1 MWRITGPGPSASAP
15 SATRRPPPGRSAASC
30 APPPSPP
37 MADTTPGQLPQPGP
51 DEIILS
57 APAGGELCSSLEH
70 HRARV
75 PAQTVVTLGQMGT
88 PDDYRPAPLPQTR

>member
-37 MADTTPGQLPQPGP
+37 MADTGQSPQPGP
-51 DEIILS
+51 DEINLS
-57 APAGGELCSSLEH
+57 APAPGELCGSLEH
-70 HRARV
+70 RRASV
-75 PAQTVVTLGQMGT
+75 PAQVIVTLGQMGT
-88 PDDYRPAPLPQTR
+88 PGQYREALWLECWG